1 MSEQTQTPI
10 PAGYWQ
16 DARGALIPEA
26 VIKPID
32 KERDA
37 LVRDIVKK
45 AKELSAQIGEFKQHT
60 FDDVAAFVDLSAD
73 QYGANHGGRK
83 GNVTLFSFDG
93 KYKVQRY
100 INETLQFDERIQAA
114 KALIDDCLKEWTA
127 GSRDELKALVERA
140 FDVDKEGNLN
150 TRKILALRRIDSK
163 DDRWMR
169 AMNAISESVQVIGSK
184 SYIRVYERIADSDR
198 YAPIS
203 LDIAGA

>member
-73 QYGANHGGRK
+73 QYGANLGGRK